1 MHGWESAQ
9 DSRCRRLVGQVVRRA
24 GLATLAR
31 ENLRTATDRVATFI
45 WLMAFGV
52 PYPLLLAIFVAVL
65 DLVLFVGSTIAGVV
79 VAAVAFTASPRGRL
93 PRRTRWR

>member
-1 MHGWESAQ
+1 M
-9 DSRCRRLVGQVVRRA
+9 
-24 GLATLAR
+24 
-31 ENLRTATDRVATFI
+31 ATFI
-45 WLMAFGV
+45 WLIAFGV

-79 VAAVAFTASPRGRL
+79 VAAVAFTASPRGQL